1 MIDNDLMIGKNYHT
15 LGIDRLFKSNEKKGK
30 KRNMISLLKLFGSD
44 SCITRMTWV
53 ADVQCKLKGA
63 CGFEEINPC

>member
-1 MIDNDLMIGKNYHT
+1 MIDNDLMIDKNYHT

-44 SCITRMTWV
+44 SCIKRMTWV

>member
-1 MIDNDLMIGKNYHT
+1 
-15 LGIDRLFKSNEKKGK
+15 
-30 KRNMISLLKLFGSD
+30 MISLLKLFGSD
-44 SCITRMTWV
+44 SCIKRMTWV

>member
-15 LGIDRLFKSNEKKGK
+15 LSIDRLFKSNEKKGK
-30 KRNMISLLKLFGSD
+30 KRKMISLLKLFGSD
-44 SCITRMTWV
+44 SCIKRMTWV
-53 ADVQCKLKGA
+53 ADVQCKLKGV

>member
-1 MIDNDLMIGKNYHT
+1 MIDNDTMIDKDYHT
-15 LGIDRLFKSNEKKGK
+15 SSIDRLFKSNVKESK

-63 CGFEEINPC
+63 YGIEEIYPC

>member
-1 MIDNDLMIGKNYHT
+1 
-15 LGIDRLFKSNEKKGK
+15 
-30 KRNMISLLKLFGSD
+30 MISILKLFGSD

-63 CGFEEINPC
+63 YGFEEIYPCYNCG

>member
-44 SCITRMTWV
+44 SCIKRMTWV
-53 ADVQCKLKGA
+53 ADVQFKLKGA